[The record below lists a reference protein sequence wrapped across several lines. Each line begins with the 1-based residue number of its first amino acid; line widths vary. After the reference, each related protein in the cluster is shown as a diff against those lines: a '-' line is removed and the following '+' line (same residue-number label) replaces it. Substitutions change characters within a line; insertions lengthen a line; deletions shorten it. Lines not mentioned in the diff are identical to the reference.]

1 MSRLFEDEFL
11 TPLKVLS
18 VEDLYKYLDDRLN
31 RLDPSELMG
40 NKLNH
45 VRIIEEQLEGKQYNI
60 LAYLS
65 ELYCRGH
72 KFQTEWWEFD
82 KVHCGYCDIQ
92 LERGKEEIYGNDYE
106 YQRGNRSGNRCYC
119 EKCCQHVQEIHPY
132 RPMNIQPSTV
142 LHTQIELLQ
151 LYALLPALH
160 VEIKSFLQKHNKIKR
175 IVRVHL
181 KIPILLKEIHRLI
194 DVLLDA
200 NRTNIPAFKDY
211 LSPQHYSHF
220 IRADFDPSKWS
231 LAEQEMLYADLQLMK
246 LKTIL

>member
-1 MSRLFEDEFL
+1 
-11 TPLKVLS
+11 
-18 VEDLYKYLDDRLN
+18 
-31 RLDPSELMG
+31 
-40 NKLNH
+40 
-45 VRIIEEQLEGKQYNI
+45 
-60 LAYLS
+60 
-65 ELYCRGH
+65 
-72 KFQTEWWEFD
+72 
-82 KVHCGYCDIQ
+82 
-92 LERGKEEIYGNDYE
+92 
-106 YQRGNRSGNRCYC
+106 
-119 EKCCQHVQEIHPY
+119 
-132 RPMNIQPSTV
+132 MNIQPSTV

-160 VEIKSFLQKHNKIKR
+160 VEIKSFLQKQNKIKR